1 MRRLSN
7 NEEQQ
12 AHHIAC
18 SHLVKGCEGA
28 ASELHA
34 ASGETGGQ
42 SRTRKRAQ
50 EILAQVL
57 SSWRDTLKAL
67 RSAEEPAQATIP
79 VGNLDAWT
87 GDELLAEALARRA
100 GNPQALRLMQGLT
113 LRAQLTA
120 HDGGSAAGSPES

>member
-12 AHHIAC
+12 AQRIAC
-18 SHLVKGCEGA
+18 SHLLRGCEGA
-28 ASELHA
+28 VSELHA
-34 ASGETGGQ
+34 ATGETAGQ
-42 SRTRKRAQ
+42 PRTKKRAQ

-79 VGNLDAWT
+79 ANNLDGWT
-87 GDELLAEALARRA
+87 GDELFAEALARRA
-100 GNPQALRLMQGLT
+100 GDAPALRLMQGLT
-113 LRAQLTA
+113 LTAQLTA
-120 HDGGSAAGSPES
+120 HDRDSAAASLAS